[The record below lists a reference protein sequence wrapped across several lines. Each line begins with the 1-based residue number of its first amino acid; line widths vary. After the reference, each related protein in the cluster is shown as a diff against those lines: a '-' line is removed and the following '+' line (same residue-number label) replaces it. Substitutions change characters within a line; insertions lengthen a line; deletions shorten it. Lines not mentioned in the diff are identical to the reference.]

1 MSTFTNSRFDP
12 DGAARQH
19 QGDPLA
25 NEAHCSRSSIREA
38 TLDPDAGLEV
48 RVHR

>member
-1 MSTFTNSRFDP
+1 MSTFTNSRFDQ
-12 DGAARQH
+12 DAAVREH

-25 NEAHCSRSSIREA
+25 KEAWCSRSSTREA